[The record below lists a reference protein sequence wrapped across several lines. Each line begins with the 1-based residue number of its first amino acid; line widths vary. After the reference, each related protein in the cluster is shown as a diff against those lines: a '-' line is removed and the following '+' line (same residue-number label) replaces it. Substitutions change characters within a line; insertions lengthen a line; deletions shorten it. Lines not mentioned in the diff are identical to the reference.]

1 MSVIT
6 GSINVMK
13 IDKARLIEGKKG
25 KYLNIVIFLN
35 DETDQYGNNGMIVQS
50 VSKEEREAGER
61 GEILGNVKAFK
72 QARAEQSG
80 GTSEDFDDGYDG
92 PADDEEIPF

>member
-61 GEILGNVKAFK
+61 GEILGNVKSLNQVRVE
-72 QARAEQSG
+72 QA
-80 GTSEDFDDGYDG
+80 DDGYDE
-92 PADDEEIPF
+92 PAGDEEIPF

>member
-61 GEILGNVKAFK
+61 GEILGNVKSLNQVRVE
-72 QARAEQSG
+72 QA
-80 GTSEDFDDGYDG
+80 DDGYDG